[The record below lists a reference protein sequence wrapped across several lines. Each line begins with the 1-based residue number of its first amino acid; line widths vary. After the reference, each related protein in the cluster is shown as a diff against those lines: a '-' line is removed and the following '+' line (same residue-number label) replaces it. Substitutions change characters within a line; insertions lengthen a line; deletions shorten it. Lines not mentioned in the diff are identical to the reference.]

1 MKRAAV
7 NLALLFFALLV
18 VFFSIWGPEALARYK
33 DKGVLNQI
41 RLQQEE
47 GEGEGRREGRE
58 GRKGEGGKK
67 I

>member
-47 GEGEGRREGRE
+47 PTAIASVKMRSSLFFPSV
-58 GRKGEGGKK
+58 
-67 I
+67 